1 MAAPLVVIIGRPN
14 VGKSTL
20 FNRLTQSKSA
30 IVDDS
35 SGVTRDRLYGEVD
48 WNGRIFKLIDTGGY
62 VPDSEDL
69 FEIAIKDQIYIA
81 IQEADAI
88 LFVTDGRVGVTPVD
102 KEVSNILRTADK
114 PSFVLVN
121 KADNETLAL
130 AKNDFYSLGMKN
142 IFDISALSG
151 RNIGDMLDELVEVLP
166 ELGEIE
172 EDERLKLAIVGRPNV
187 GKSSLVNALSGIERS
202 IVTNI
207 AGTTRDS
214 LNTVVKYYGEE
225 IVLVDTAGMRRKTKV
240 KESIEFY
247 SNVRTLRAVAD
258 CDVAIIMLD
267 ANLGLEKQDQHII
280 QEAVQRRKGII
291 IAVNKW
297 DLIDKDS
304 NTTKEFEEKIRNKLG
319 SINYVPI
326 MFISA
331 LTKQRIFKLF
341 TLAKEIQAE
350 RSKKIAT
357 KLLNDTLLPEFAQT
371 PPPATGTGRE
381 VKIRFINQ
389 VGERYPIFLLFSN
402 YPKNIH
408 DNYRRFVE
416 ATIRKHFGFQG
427 VPMTVTFKEK

>member
-20 FNRLTQSKSA
+20 FNRLTQSKNA

-35 SGVTRDRLYGEVD
+35 SGVTRDRIYGEVD

-62 VPDSEDL
+62 VPQSEDL
-69 FEIAIKDQIYIA
+69 FEVAIRDQIYIA

-88 LFVTDGRVGVTPVD
+88 LFITDGRVGVTPVD
-102 KEVSNILRTADK
+102 KEVANILRTADK
-114 PSFVLVN
+114 PAFVLVN

-130 AKNDFYSLGMKN
+130 AKNEFYSLGMNN

-151 RNIGDMLDELVEVLP
+151 RNIGDVLDELVNVLP
-166 ELGEIE
+166 ALGEIE
-172 EDERLKLAIVGRPNV
+172 DDDRLKLAIVGRPNV

-202 IVTNI
+202 IVTDI

-214 LNTVVKYYGEE
+214 LNTIVKYYGDE

-258 CDVAIIMLD
+258 CDVAVVMLD
-267 ANLGLEKQDQHII
+267 AKLGLEKQDQHII

-297 DLIDKDS
+297 DLIEKDN
-304 NTTKEFEEKIRNKLG
+304 NTTKKFETEIRYKLG

-341 TLAKEIQAE
+341 VLAKQIQAE
-350 RSKKIAT
+350 RTKDIAT

-381 VKIRFINQ
+381 VKIRFITQ

-402 YPKNIH
+402 YPKNVP

-416 ATIRKHFGFQG
+416 ATIRKHFGFHG

>member
-1 MAAPLVVIIGRPN
+1 MAAPLVVIVGRPN

-62 VPDSEDL
+62 VPETEDL
-69 FEIAIKDQIYIA
+69 FEIAIRDQIYIA
-81 IQEADAI
+81 IQEADAV
-88 LFVTDGRVGVTPVD
+88 LLVTDGRVGLTPVD
-102 KEVSNILRTADK
+102 KDVANILRAADK

-121 KADNETLAL
+121 KADNETLGL
-130 AKNDFYSLGMKN
+130 LKNDFYSLGIKN
-142 IFDISALSG
+142 LFDISALSG
-151 RNIGDMLDELVEVLP
+151 RNIGDVLDELISVLP
-166 ELGEIE
+166 KLGEIE
-172 EDERLKLAIVGRPNV
+172 EDTRLRLAIVGRPNV
-187 GKSSLVNALSGIERS
+187 GKSSLVNSLSGIDRS

-247 SNVRTLRAVAD
+247 SNVRTLRAISD
-258 CDVAIIMLD
+258 CDVAIILLD
-267 ANLGLEKQDQHII
+267 AEQGLEKQDQRII

-291 IAVNKW
+291 LAVNKW
-297 DLIDKDS
+297 DLIEKDN
-304 NTTKEFEEKIRNKLG
+304 NTTKEFESEIRNKLG
-319 SINYVPI
+319 SINYIPI
-326 MFISA
+326 IFISA
-331 LTKQRIFKLF
+331 LTKQRIFKLIE
-341 TLAKEIQAE
+341 LSKKIQAE
-350 RSKKIAT
+350 RIKNIPT
-357 KLLNDTLLPEFAQT
+357 KLLNDTLLPDFAQT

-381 VKIRFINQ
+381 VKIKFINQ
-389 VGERYPIFLLFSN
+389 VGDKYPIFLLFSN
-402 YPKNIH
+402 YPKSIP

-416 ATIRKHFGFQG
+416 ATIRKHFGFYG

>member
-20 FNRLTQSKSA
+20 FNRLTQTKNA

-62 VPDSEDL
+62 VPQSEDL
-69 FEIAIKDQIYIA
+69 FEVAIRDQIYIA
-81 IQEADAI
+81 IQEADAV
-88 LFVTDGRVGVTPVD
+88 LFITDGRVGVTPVD
-102 KEVSNILRTADK
+102 KEVANILRTADK

-130 AKNDFYSLGMKN
+130 AKNDFYSLGMN
-142 IFDISALSG
+142 DIFDISALSG
-151 RNIGDMLDELVEVLP
+151 RNIGDVLDELVNVLP
-166 ELGEIE
+166 ALGEI
-172 EDERLKLAIVGRPNV
+172 DDDDRLKIAIVGRPNV
-187 GKSSLVNALSGIERS
+187 GKSSLVNALSGVERS
-202 IVTNI
+202 IVTDI

-214 LNTVVKYYGEE
+214 LNTIVKYYGEE

-258 CDVAIIMLD
+258 CDVAVVMLD
-267 ANLGLEKQDQHII
+267 AQLGLEKQDQHII

-297 DLIDKDS
+297 DLIEKDN
-304 NTTKEFEEKIRNKLG
+304 NTIKEFETEIRDKLG

-341 TLAKEIQAE
+341 TLAKQIQAE
-350 RSKKIAT
+350 RTKDIAT

-381 VKIRFINQ
+381 VKIKFITQ

-402 YPKNIH
+402 YPKNIP

-416 ATIRKHFGFQG
+416 ATIRKHFGFYG
-427 VPMTVTFKEK
+427 VSITVSFKEK

>member
-1 MAAPLVVIIGRPN
+1 MAVPLVVIVGRPN

-62 VPDSEDL
+62 VPETEDL
-69 FEIAIKDQIYIA
+69 FEKAIRDQVYIA
-81 IQEADAI
+81 IQEADAV
-88 LFVTDGRVGVTPVD
+88 LFVTDGRVGLTPVD
-102 KEVSNILRTADK
+102 KEIAKILRTANK

-121 KADNETLAL
+121 KADNETLGL
-130 AKNDFYSLGMKN
+130 LKNDFYSLGMKKL
-142 IFDISALSG
+142 FDISALSG
-151 RNIGDMLDELVEVLP
+151 RNIGDVLDEIISVLP
-166 ELGEIE
+166 NLSEIE
-172 EDERLKLAIVGRPNV
+172 EDARLRLAIVGRPNV
-187 GKSSLVNALSGIERS
+187 GKSSLVNSLSGIDRS

-225 IVLVDTAGMRRKTKV
+225 IVLVDTAGMRRKTKIN
-240 KESIEFY
+240 ESIEFY
-247 SNVRTLRAVAD
+247 SNVRTLRAISD
-258 CDVAIIMLD
+258 CDVAIVMLD
-267 ANLGLEKQDQHII
+267 AEQGLEKQDQRII

-291 IAVNKW
+291 LAVNKW
-297 DLIDKDS
+297 DLIEKDN
-304 NTTKEFEEKIRNKLG
+304 NTTKEFETEIRDKLG
-319 SINYVPI
+319 SINYLPI
-326 MFISA
+326 TFISA

-341 TLAKEIQAE
+341 ELSKKIQAE
-350 RSKKIAT
+350 RTKNIPT

-381 VKIRFINQ
+381 VKIKFINQ
-389 VGERYPIFLLFSN
+389 VGDKYPIFLLFSN
-402 YPKNIH
+402 YPKSIP

-416 ATIRKHFGFQG
+416 STIRKHFGFYG